1 MAQIDVSDITAED
14 ILSFWFPAT
23 LPALDRDDHIAFW
36 QSRMQGGMDAAITEH
51 YADLTRA
58 GAQGL
63 LDGWADTA
71 RGRLALILVL
81 DQFPRSL
88 WRGTPAAYAQDI
100 KATRL
105 AIAGIAN
112 GDFDA
117 LDHPW
122 QKTFYLIAIS
132 HCEGPEHLERMDR
145 IIALADREVAS
156 MTGPTAELYADMGER
171 PRRVREI
178 IRRFGRH
185 PHRNAIY
192 GRVSSQDEA
201 AYIARGVFPH
211 EREIG
216 EDS

>member
-1 MAQIDVSDITAED
+1 MTQANVSETTPED
-14 ILSFWFPAT
+14 ILSFWFPDS
-23 LPALDRDDHIAFW
+23 LIRLDGDDHVAFW
-36 QSRMQGGMDAAITEH
+36 TSRMQGGMDAAILDLH
-51 YADLTRA
+51 ADLTRA

-63 LDGWADTA
+63 LDAWAETP

-88 WRGTPAAYAQDI
+88 WRDTPGAFAQDI

-105 AIAGIAN
+105 ALEGLEN
-112 GDFDA
+112 GHYDA

-122 QKTFYLIAIS
+122 EKNFYLIAMS

-145 IIALADREVAS
+145 VVALAEREVAS
-156 MTGPTAELYADMGER
+156 MTGPVAERYDEMGNQ

-192 GRVSSQDEA
+192 GRVSTPDEEV
-201 AYIARGVFPH
+201 YIAEGVFPH
-211 EREIG
+211 ERKIG
-216 EDS
+216 AQD